1 MIFGDVP
8 KYRDLRCWRAAG
20 TGRCGVAPIR
30 WRDRFRYWFDNT
42 MSRGTPALIGW
53 LGLVYTGLDP
63 FLCW

>member
-1 MIFGDVP
+1 M
-8 KYRDLRCWRAAG
+8 
-20 TGRCGVAPIR
+20 APIR

-53 LGLVYTGLDP
+53 LGLASTGLDP